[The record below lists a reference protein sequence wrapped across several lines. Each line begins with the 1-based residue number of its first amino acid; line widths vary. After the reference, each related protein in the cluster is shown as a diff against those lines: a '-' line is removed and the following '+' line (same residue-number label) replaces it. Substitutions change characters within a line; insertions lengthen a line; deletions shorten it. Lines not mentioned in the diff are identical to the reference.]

1 MPEVRGRLSN
11 PQRAVALACVGA
23 DSIREARG
31 TGSLR
36 ALGRLTDMPA
46 SVIADIE
53 DCSIL
58 PSDSQLRELA
68 KQLQSVRIDLFED
81 ARRWAKIPWKEA
93 VSEVVEQQLGLR
105 TDDIAEVLSAA
116 SSECG
121 VDFVRWRLKRQ
132 LARLESL
139 GALTQSTDGTW
150 TVPRMA
156 ESPARGRSHISRSP
170 WRSAVVEVR
179 SDPDQDAFFHLES
192 EPGQCRIVLNRS
204 HPHYSLLH
212 DTLTIHDVDGLDE
225 EQIRNLLAGAV
236 KLVRQLVVAWAEY
249 EDAEKAGVRQDR
261 VREARRTWGRHA
273 KRVAAGDE
281 KCMAVTFLP

>member
-1 MPEVRGRLSN
+1 MHD
-11 PQRAVALACVGA
+11 VG
-23 DSIREARG
+23 E
-31 TGSLR
+31 
-36 ALGRLTDMPA
+36 
-46 SVIADIE
+46 
-53 DCSIL
+53 
-58 PSDSQLRELA
+58 
-68 KQLQSVRIDLFED
+68 
-81 ARRWAKIPWKEA
+81 IPWKEA

-139 GALTQSTDGTW
+139 GALTQSERTGHGLYHAW
-150 TVPRMA
+150 PK
-156 ESPARGRSHISRSP
+156 ARTGQVTHLAKS

-212 DTLTIHDVDGLDE
+212 DTL
-225 EQIRNLLAGAV
+225 NN
-236 KLVRQLVVAWAEY
+236 
-249 EDAEKAGVRQDR
+249 
-261 VREARRTWGRHA
+261 
-273 KRVAAGDE
+273 
-281 KCMAVTFLP
+281 P